1 MQMINKLFGLI
12 ILLLIALPAEA
23 ITITSKHV
31 VKGLIYDSEK
41 KQYDVFLLNQDGIF
55 VADDKFFKCMEKS
68 LQNKK
73 FAQISY
79 DSKDLKITACLNE

>member
-1 MQMINKLFGLI
+1 MQMMNKLFFVFMLF
-12 ILLLIALPAEA
+12 LIALPAEA

-55 VADDKFFKCMEKS
+55 VATDKFFKCMEKS
-68 LQNKK
+68 IQNKK
-73 FAQISY
+73 PAQISY
-79 DSKDLKITACLNE
+79 DSKNLKITACLNE